1 MVVANVETKTE
12 GVRDSKLNL
21 PWMYLHSIVAVVSP
35 YSLFHHRVPTGG
47 INELVSQITALCHEQ
62 GVPVV
67 FAMSRRRLAYVL
79 KKKHNIGCVGIFS
92 YEGAEVRGV

>member
-1 MVVANVETKTE
+1 MHVDNE
-12 GVRDSKLNL
+12 LNL
-21 PWMYLHSIVAVVSP
+21 PWMYLHSVVAVVSP
-35 YSLFHHRVPTGG
+35 CSVFHLCVPAGG

-92 YEGAEVRGV
+92 YDGAEVRGEEREVEGRE